1 MTKASGDIVNKSH
14 DNKVCKA
21 NCDANGNAF
30 NQAPYQCTYFTGSQ
44 HYNTLLEFQELSDS
58 DILKNAMSLKTNR
71 TNIASFQFL
80 LRRFEGLKADVTDGI
95 RTKEDLDKY
104 DIADMEQTI
113 ENM

>member
-1 MTKASGDIVNKSH
+1 MTKVLGDIVNKSH

-44 HYNTLLEFQELSDS
+44 HYNNLLEFQELIDS
-58 DILKNAMSLKTNR
+58 DVLEAAMSLKTNR

-80 LRRFEGLKADVTDGI
+80 LRRFEGLKADVTDGV

-104 DIADMEQTI
+104 DIVDMEETLG
-113 ENM
+113 NL

>member
-1 MTKASGDIVNKSH
+1 MTRLLGDIVNKNH

-21 NCDANGNAF
+21 NCGANGNAF
-30 NQAPYQCTYFTGSQ
+30 NQAPYQCTYFSGCQ
-44 HYNTLLEFQELSDS
+44 HYNNLLEFQELTDS
-58 DILKNAMSLKTNR
+58 DILEAAMSLKSNR

-104 DIADMEQTI
+104 DIVDMEQTLG
-113 ENM
+113 NL